1 MVAIYARVSTQE
13 QAQNGYSIGEQVER
27 LKKYCEAMHW
37 EIYKEYVDAGFS
49 GGNMDRPALQNL
61 LLDLRHFDR
70 VVVYK
75 LDRLSRSQKDTLTI
89 IEDIFLKNKISFTSL
104 TESLDTSSPFGM
116 AMIGILAVFAQLEKE
131 QIRERVTLGRIAR
144 TKEGKYVG
152 QSRVAIGY
160 QYIDGNL
167 IVNEAEADQVREVF
181 RQVISGK
188 SFKAIA
194 RDLKARGLRHHY
206 GEWKAATVRLIAR
219 NPIYTGKVAFAGEYY
234 KGLHEPIVDEETFNA
249 AKRIADARTDSLAHQ
264 HNPGKATSLL
274 GGMLVCKNCGA
285 RYYKRDN
292 LYKCVTRTNGMG
304 CKSPSWHRDELDNL
318 VLNEVRKLTLER
330 EPEVKKDNGLEKQLA
345 KVDTQLAK
353 LLDLYAESDEMSKD
367 VLKYKVDALTD
378 RKRNILAQ
386 MEEKPDRNEIISTFR
401 ELIER
406 ANEEELRAVI
416 GELIDHIE
424 VGETITIVWKL

>member
-37 EIYKEYVDAGFS
+37 DIYKEYVDAGFS

-89 IEDIFLKNKISFTSL
+89 IEDRFMKNKISFTSL

-131 QIRERVTLGRIAR
+131 QIKERSTLGRIAR

-167 IVNEAEADQVREVF
+167 IVNEAEAVQVREVF
-181 RQVISGK
+181 KQVIAGK
-188 SFKAIA
+188 SFAAVA

-206 GEWKAATVRLIAR
+206 GEWKAATVRCIVS
-219 NPIYTGKVAFAGEYY
+219 NPIYTGKVAYAGEYY
-234 KGLHEPIVDEETFNA
+234 KGLHEPIVDEETFA
-249 AKRIADARTDSLAHQ
+249 IAKRIADARTDSLAHQ
-264 HNPGKATSLL
+264 HNPGKSTSLL
-274 GGMLVCKNCGA
+274 GGMLVCKLFGA

-292 LYKCVTRTNGMG
+292 LYKCVTRTSGKG
-304 CKSPSWHRDELDNL
+304 CPSPTWHRDELDNL

-330 EPEVKKDNGLEKQLA
+330 EPVKKDNGLEKQLA
-345 KVDTQLAK
+345 KVDSQLAK
-353 LLDLYAESDEMSKD
+353 LLDLYAESDDMTKD

-386 MEEKPDRNEIISTFR
+386 MEEKPDVNEIISSFGD
-401 ELIER
+401 LIER
-406 ANEEELRAVI
+406 ANEEELRAVL